1 MSTKRKNLRRKKLRP
16 RDNKKSY
23 VMQGGVRN
31 YLGKQKTVTVPKKW
45 QSAPDHPETELAYIT
60 KAEKKALIDMNLH
73 GSMKGRANKGPKKVA
88 SLNGWGDASDGFGS
102 SSSSS
107 SASDTGDFGSES
119 ANDAALR
126 SGNQQV
132 GYGGSDGDPR
142 TNTAADV
149 ISNVYGK
156 SKPFLDVVT
165 LFTAPQVAIAKY
177 GYNKFK
183 AYADKQPKT
192 TVSKPTTTIT
202 TNTGGDSSPP
212 PVTAVANVPT
222 PSTTT
227 SDGIFQNKGIGA
239 EGFQIRPGVSLAAL
253 DKKYM
258 PQASAQGFMLRE
270 GVPLA
275 QPTLKAPVTAKKGM
289 LIKGQ
294 PKLAKKGWK

>member
-1 MSTKRKNLRRKKLRP
+1 MSTRLKNLKRKKLRV
-16 RDNKKSY
+16 RKLER
-23 VMQGGVRN
+23 GGTADT
-31 YLGKQKTVTVPKKW
+31 YG
-45 QSAPDHPETELAYIT
+45 
-60 KAEKKALIDMNLH
+60 
-73 GSMKGRANKGPKKVA
+73 G
-88 SLNGWGDASDGFGS
+88 GWGTDTGS
-102 SSSSS
+102 YST
-107 SASDTGDFGSES
+107 ASDTGDFGSES
-119 ANDAALR
+119 ANDANLR

-149 ISNVYGK
+149 INNVYQK
-156 SKPFLDVVT
+156 SKPFLDVLT
-165 LFTAPQVAIAKY
+165 MFAAPEVAIAKY

-192 TVSKPTTTIT
+192 TVTTTKPTTTNI
-202 TNTGGDSSPP
+202 GGDSSPS
-212 PVTAVANVPT
+212 PVTAVANVPAPT
-222 PSTTT
+222 TTT
-227 SDGIFQNKGIGA
+227 SDNIFQNKGIGA
-239 EGFQIRPGVSLAAL
+239 AGFQVRPGVSLAAL

-294 PKLAKKGWK
+294 PRIAKKGWK

>member
-1 MSTKRKNLRRKKLRP
+1 MSTKLKNLKRKKLRV
-16 RDNKKSY
+16 RKLER
-23 VMQGGVRN
+23 GGTADT
-31 YLGKQKTVTVPKKW
+31 YG
-45 QSAPDHPETELAYIT
+45 
-60 KAEKKALIDMNLH
+60 
-73 GSMKGRANKGPKKVA
+73 G
-88 SLNGWGDASDGFGS
+88 GWGTDTGS
-102 SSSSS
+102 YST
-107 SASDTGDFGSES
+107 ASDTGDFGSES
-119 ANDAALR
+119 ANDANLR

-142 TNTAADV
+142 TNTTADV

-165 LFTAPQVAIAKY
+165 MFAAPQVAIAKY

-192 TVSKPTTTIT
+192 TVTTTKPTTTNI
-202 TNTGGDSSPP
+202 GGDSSPP
-212 PVTAVANVPT
+212 PVTAVANVPA
-222 PSTTT
+222 PATTT
-227 SDGIFQNKGIGA
+227 SDNIFQNKGIGA
-239 EGFQIRPGVSLAAL
+239 TGFQVRPGVSLAAL

-289 LIKGQ
+289 LIKGH
-294 PKLAKKGWK
+294 PRIAKKGWK

>member
-1 MSTKRKNLRRKKLRP
+1 MSTRLKNLKRKKLRV
-16 RDNKKSY
+16 RKLER
-23 VMQGGVRN
+23 GGTADT
-31 YLGKQKTVTVPKKW
+31 YG
-45 QSAPDHPETELAYIT
+45 
-60 KAEKKALIDMNLH
+60 
-73 GSMKGRANKGPKKVA
+73 G
-88 SLNGWGDASDGFGS
+88 GWGTDTGS
-102 SSSSS
+102 YST
-107 SASDTGDFGSES
+107 ASDTGDFGSES
-119 ANDAALR
+119 ANDANLQ

-165 LFTAPQVAIAKY
+165 MFAAPEVAIAKY

-192 TVSKPTTTIT
+192 TVTTTKPTTTNI
-202 TNTGGDSSPP
+202 GGDSSPS
-212 PVTAVANVPT
+212 PVTAVANVPA
-222 PSTTT
+222 PATTT
-227 SDGIFQNKGIGA
+227 SDNIFQNKGIGA
-239 EGFQIRPGVSLAAL
+239 AGFQVRPGVSLAAL

-294 PKLAKKGWK
+294 PRIAKKGWK

>member
-1 MSTKRKNLRRKKLRP
+1 MSTRLKNLKRKKLRV
-16 RDNKKSY
+16 RKLER
-23 VMQGGVRN
+23 GGTADT
-31 YLGKQKTVTVPKKW
+31 YG
-45 QSAPDHPETELAYIT
+45 
-60 KAEKKALIDMNLH
+60 
-73 GSMKGRANKGPKKVA
+73 G
-88 SLNGWGDASDGFGS
+88 GWGTDTGS
-102 SSSSS
+102 YST
-107 SASDTGDFGSES
+107 ASDTGDFGSES

-156 SKPFLDVVT
+156 SKPFLDVAT
-165 LFTAPQVAIAKY
+165 MFLAPEVAVAKY

-192 TVSKPTTTIT
+192 TVSTTKTVNIPN
-202 TNTGGDSSPP
+202 TNTGGSDSSPTP
-212 PVTAVANVPT
+212 APVTAVANT
-222 PSTTT
+222 PAPATPY
-227 SDGIFQNKGIGA
+227 QNKGIGA
-239 EGFQIRPGVSLAAL
+239 EGFMIRPGVKLEGLNS
-253 DKKYM
+253 KYM

-294 PKLAKKGWK
+294 PKIAKKGWK

>member
-1 MSTKRKNLRRKKLRP
+1 MSTKLKNLKRKKLRV
-16 RDNKKSY
+16 RKLER
-23 VMQGGVRN
+23 GG
-31 YLGKQKTVTVPKKW
+31 T
-45 QSAPDHPETELAYIT
+45 AETY
-60 KAEKKALIDMNLH
+60 
-73 GSMKGRANKGPKKVA
+73 GG
-88 SLNGWGDASDGFGS
+88 GWGTDTGS
-102 SSSSS
+102 YST
-107 SASDTGDFGSES
+107 ASDTGDFGSES
-119 ANDAALR
+119 ANDANLR

-142 TNTAADV
+142 TNTTADV

-192 TVSKPTTTIT
+192 TVSTTKPTTTIT

-212 PVTAVANVPT
+212 PATAVANVPA
-222 PSTTT
+222 PATTT

-239 EGFQIRPGVSLAAL
+239 AGFQVRPGVSLAAL

-275 QPTLKAPVTAKKGM
+275 QPILKAPVTAKKGM
-289 LIKGQ
+289 LIKGH
-294 PKLAKKGWK
+294 PRIAKKGWK

>member
-1 MSTKRKNLRRKKLRP
+1 MSTKLKNLKRKKLRV
-16 RDNKKSY
+16 RKLDR
-23 VMQGGVRN
+23 GGTADT
-31 YLGKQKTVTVPKKW
+31 YG
-45 QSAPDHPETELAYIT
+45 
-60 KAEKKALIDMNLH
+60 
-73 GSMKGRANKGPKKVA
+73 G
-88 SLNGWGDASDGFGS
+88 GWGTDTGS
-102 SSSSS
+102 YST
-107 SASDTGDFGSES
+107 ASDTGDFGSES
-119 ANDAALR
+119 ANDANLR

-142 TNTAADV
+142 TNTTADV

-156 SKPFLDVVT
+156 SKPFLDVLTMFV
-165 LFTAPQVAIAKY
+165 APEVAIGKY

-192 TVSKPTTTIT
+192 TVSTTKPTTTIT
-202 TNTGGDSSPP
+202 TNTGSDNTPTLNTDMSKGTSLIANNANLFSPY
-212 PVTAVANVPT
+212 
-222 PSTTT
+222 
-227 SDGIFQNKGIGA
+227 QNKGIGTA
-239 EGFQIRPGVSLAAL
+239 GFQVRPGVSLAAL

-294 PKLAKKGWK
+294 PRIAKKGWK

>member
-1 MSTKRKNLRRKKLRP
+1 MSTKLKNLKRKKLRV
-16 RDNKKSY
+16 RKLER
-23 VMQGGVRN
+23 GGTADT
-31 YLGKQKTVTVPKKW
+31 YG
-45 QSAPDHPETELAYIT
+45 
-60 KAEKKALIDMNLH
+60 
-73 GSMKGRANKGPKKVA
+73 G
-88 SLNGWGDASDGFGS
+88 GWGTDTGS
-102 SSSSS
+102 YST
-107 SASDTGDFGSES
+107 ASDTGDFGSES
-119 ANDAALR
+119 ANDANLQ

-142 TNTAADV
+142 TNTTADV

-165 LFTAPQVAIAKY
+165 MFAAPEVAIAKY

-192 TVSKPTTTIT
+192 TVTTNKPTTTIT
-202 TNTGGDSSPP
+202 TNTGSDNTPTLNTDMSKGTSLIANNANLFSPY
-212 PVTAVANVPT
+212 
-222 PSTTT
+222 
-227 SDGIFQNKGIGA
+227 QNKGIGA
-239 EGFQIRPGVSLAAL
+239 EGFQVRPGVNLSPLNS
-253 DKKYM
+253 KYM

-294 PKLAKKGWK
+294 PRIAKKGWK

>member
-1 MSTKRKNLRRKKLRP
+1 MSTRLKNLKRKKLRV
-16 RDNKKSY
+16 RKLER
-23 VMQGGVRN
+23 GGTADT
-31 YLGKQKTVTVPKKW
+31 YG
-45 QSAPDHPETELAYIT
+45 
-60 KAEKKALIDMNLH
+60 
-73 GSMKGRANKGPKKVA
+73 G
-88 SLNGWGDASDGFGS
+88 GWGTDTGS
-102 SSSSS
+102 YST
-107 SASDTGDFGSES
+107 ASDTGDFGSES
-119 ANDAALR
+119 ANDANLR

-142 TNTAADV
+142 TNTTADV

-165 LFTAPQVAIAKY
+165 MFAAPQVAIAKY

-192 TVSKPTTTIT
+192 TVTTNKPTTTNI
-202 TNTGGDSSPP
+202 GGDSSPSP
-212 PVTAVANVPT
+212 DTDMSKGTSLIANNANLFSPY
-222 PSTTT
+222 
-227 SDGIFQNKGIGA
+227 QNKGIGA
-239 EGFQIRPGVSLAAL
+239 EGFQVRPGVNLSPLNS
-253 DKKYM
+253 KYM

-294 PKLAKKGWK
+294 PRIAKKGWK